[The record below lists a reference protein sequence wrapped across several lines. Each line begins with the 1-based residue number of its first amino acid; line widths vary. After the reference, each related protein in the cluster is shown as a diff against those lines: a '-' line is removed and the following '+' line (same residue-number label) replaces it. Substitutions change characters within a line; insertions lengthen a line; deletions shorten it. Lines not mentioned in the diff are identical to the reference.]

1 MISGT
6 MIGLFLD
13 RTFLECHLSQKRAL
27 WNFIEFNDNQY
38 EKPLEARWRMAQ
50 PDSQLIS
57 SALLWGNAAF
67 PEKQQGPCG

>member
-27 WNFIEFNDNQY
+27 WNVIEFNDNQY

-50 PDSQLIS
+50 PDS
-57 SALLWGNAAF
+57 
-67 PEKQQGPCG
+67 